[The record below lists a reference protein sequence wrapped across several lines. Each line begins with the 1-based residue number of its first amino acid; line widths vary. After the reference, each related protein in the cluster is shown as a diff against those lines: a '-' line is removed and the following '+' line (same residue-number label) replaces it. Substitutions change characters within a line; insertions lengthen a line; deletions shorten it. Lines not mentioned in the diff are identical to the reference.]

1 MSRGRRFRVFLN
13 VLGIV
18 ALLVAIKLGVH
29 RLHFEYLTSDTLF
42 ASIVGGT
49 IFIIGFLLTGLL
61 PDYKE
66 AERITGEI
74 RVALE
79 SIYDDT
85 FAFAQTTDGV
95 RVGEMHEIVLAIVD
109 SLVIGLGDRHDHAHL
124 GAAIAQTDRLVPFI
138 AEMER
143 RGMSQNFVVRIR
155 GAVDAL
161 RKCIYRTYYIQKI
174 EYLPSVH
181 VLIVT
186 LAWAVIG
193 LLTLL
198 KTDGGIGSA
207 LIFGFASFLFVF
219 VQHVISVFEQPFR
232 PGTHAMDKVS
242 LFLLHEFVAKLR
254 AEGLPAPAQRQGS
267 SAATQPRPV
276 AQTV

>member
-1 MSRGRRFRVFLN
+1 
-13 VLGIV
+13 
-18 ALLVAIKLGVH
+18 
-29 RLHFEYLTSDTLF
+29 
-42 ASIVGGT
+42 
-49 IFIIGFLLTGLL
+49 
-61 PDYKE
+61 
-66 AERITGEI
+66 
-74 RVALE
+74 
-79 SIYDDT
+79 
-85 FAFAQTTDGV
+85 
-95 RVGEMHEIVLAIVD
+95 MHEIVLAVVD
-109 SLVIGLGDRHDHAHL
+109 SLVVGLGDRQDHAHL

-155 GAVDAL
+155 GAVDTV
-161 RKCIYRTYYIQKI
+161 RKSIYRTYYIQKI

-232 PGTHAMDKVS
+232 HWHPRDGQG
-242 LFLLHEFVAKLR
+242 EP
-254 AEGLPAPAQRQGS
+254 LPAARVRRKTARGGRSPRRRSDRARMRRRAQARGLW
-267 SAATQPRPV
+267 PCN
-276 AQTV
+276 